1 MTDTSQVADALIS
14 DEMRAIEGR
23 VLRSRTSYPISAS
36 DIRKWAIA
44 VYYPEAPP
52 AKFIGAGAAGG
63 GEPLVAPEEFN
74 PFAWATPGAK
84 PAPTDVSASFIE
96 KTAGITPPPLE
107 FMVNGGSVF
116 EYGAAMREGDIITN
130 EYSVKSYT
138 VKQGKRGPLLMTETQ
153 DRWINQNGELVRS
166 TLMTLVRY

>member
-1 MTDTSQVADALIS
+1 MTDASVAPGSLIS
-14 DEMRAIEGR
+14 DEMRGIVGR

-52 AKFIGAGAAGG
+52 AKFIGTGVAGG
-63 GEPLVAPEEFN
+63 EEPLVAPEEFN
-74 PFAWATPGAK
+74 PFAWATPGTK
-84 PAPTDVSASFIE
+84 PAPADVSAGFIE
-96 KTAGITPPPLE
+96 NLAGIAPPPLE
-107 FMVNGGSVF
+107 IMVNGGSVF
-116 EYGAAMREGDIITN
+116 EYGVPMREGDVIAN

-138 VKQGKRGPLLMTETQ
+138 IKQGKRGPLLITESQ

>member
-1 MTDTSQVADALIS
+1 MTDTSDLIS
-14 DEMRAIEGR
+14 DEMRGLIGR

-63 GEPLVAPEEFN
+63 EEPLIAPEEFN

-84 PAPTDVSASFIE
+84 PAPADVSAGFLE
-96 KTAGITPPPLE
+96 KSAGITPPPLE
-107 FMVNGGSVF
+107 FMVNGGSVY
-116 EYGAAMREGDIITN
+116 EYGVPMREGDVITN
-130 EYSVKSYT
+130 EYSVTGYT
-138 VKQGKRGPLLMTETQ
+138 VKQGKRGPLLITESQ
-153 DRWINQNGELVRS
+153 DRWTNQKGEHVRS